1 MMKWMVG
8 AALLAVLSAGFYL
21 VGYSEKA
28 IASVGVSEADG
39 NVPFIVVAKGAGA
52 NNGMYGDKTLQIID
66 SEEELNNALYRYGV
80 KASQPVNFN
89 THNVALLDMGLHLS
103 GGYSINVS
111 SIEQGEGFVKIHAN
125 SRAPGKNCVTS
136 QVLTSPFVL
145 VTIPKKDDVV
155 FSESLE
161 KMACS

>member
-1 MMKWMVG
+1 MKWMVG
-8 AALLAVLSAGFYL
+8 AALLVVLVASVYL
-21 VGYSEKA
+21 VGFSEKA
-28 IASVGVSEADG
+28 MASVAHAEKGS
-39 NVPFIVVAKGAGA
+39 NVPFLVVAKGAGA

-66 SEEELNNALYRYGV
+66 SDEELNNALYRYGV
-80 KASQPVNFN
+80 KAAQPVNFN

-103 GGYSINVS
+103 GGYSISVS
-111 SIEQGEGFVKIHAN
+111 SIEQGDGFVRINAN
-125 SRAPGKNCVTS
+125 SRAPGRDCVTS

-155 FSESLE
+155 FSESIE